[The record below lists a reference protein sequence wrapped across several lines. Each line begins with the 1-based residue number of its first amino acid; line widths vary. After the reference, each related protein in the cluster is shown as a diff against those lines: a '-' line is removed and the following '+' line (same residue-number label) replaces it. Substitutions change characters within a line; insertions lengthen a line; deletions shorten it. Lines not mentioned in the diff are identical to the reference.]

1 MHTIAAIYPSRSE
14 AERTAVLLEALGIPR
29 DRITI
34 LIPGSAVER
43 LPTDDGEASGTGAA
57 IGAVVGGATG
67 AAVGLPL
74 GAAITLL
81 LPGIGPV
88 IALGLLGAAL
98 FGAGG
103 AAVGSALEGSLVTG
117 LPHDDRL
124 VYETAL
130 RHGRSVLLAL
140 EEDATRAA
148 EAQRI
153 VNSSDAESVDEA
165 SRGFAREI
173 RKSA

>member
-1 MHTIAAIYPSRSE
+1 MHTIAAIYTSRSE
-14 AERTAVLLEALGIPR
+14 AERTAVLLEALGIPC

-34 LIPGSAVER
+34 LTPGSAADR
-43 LPTDDGEASGTGAA
+43 LPTDEGEAPGTGAA

-74 GAAITLL
+74 GAAMTFLV
-81 LPGIGPV
+81 PGIGPV
-88 IALGLLGAAL
+88 IAVGLLGAAL

-103 AAVGSALEGSLVTG
+103 AAVGSALEDSLVTG
-117 LPHDDRL
+117 VPRDDRL

-140 EEDATRAA
+140 EEDAMRAA
-148 EAQRI
+148 DAQRI
-153 VNSSDAESVDEA
+153 VDASDAESVDEA
-165 SRGFAREI
+165 SRKFAQEI

>member
-1 MHTIAAIYPSRSE
+1 MQTIAAIYPSRSE

-34 LIPGSAVER
+34 LTPGSATDR
-43 LPTDDGEASGTGAA
+43 LPTDEGEAPGTGAA

-74 GAAITLL
+74 GTAITFLV
-81 LPGIGPV
+81 PGIGPV
-88 IALGLLGAAL
+88 IAVGLLGAAL

-103 AAVGSALEGSLVTG
+103 AAVGAALEDSLVTG
-117 LPHDDRL
+117 VPRDDRL

-140 EEDATRAA
+140 EEDATRTA

-153 VNSSDAESVDEA
+153 VDSSDAESVAEA
-165 SRGFAREI
+165 SRRFAREI

>member
-1 MHTIAAIYPSRSE
+1 MHTIAAIYRSRTE
-14 AERTAVLLEALGIPR
+14 AERTAVLLEALGIAR
-29 DRITI
+29 DRITV
-34 LIPGSAVER
+34 LTPGSTADR
-43 LPTDDGEASGTGAA
+43 LPTDEGEAPGTGAA

-74 GAAITLL
+74 GAAMTFLV
-81 LPGIGPV
+81 PGIGPV
-88 IALGLLGAAL
+88 VAVGLLGAAL

-103 AAVGSALEGSLVTG
+103 AAVGSALEDSLVTG
-117 LPHDDRL
+117 VPRDDRL
-124 VYETAL
+124 VYAAAL

-140 EEDATRAA
+140 EDDATRAA

-153 VNSSDAESVDEA
+153 VDNSDAERVDEA
-165 SRGFAREI
+165 SRDFAREI